1 MKHPIRFRISALLLA
16 LTMALSLCACGV
28 NPQTLRDALA
38 QTQAGSSRNESPEP
52 SPPETSGEKTPDTE
66 AASTSR
72 PAASPGPGPGSE
84 EARLS
89 LQLLRD
95 RLDCPGILFG
105 VAYLGYVG
113 GLFEEGFETGFP
125 QWLWETN
132 EAMLRVYPFIG
143 EIDANHMAGGAGHLY
158 CIVPMDENAT
168 VAINRVTWNEKTR
181 AEEIT
186 QVLYRSETG
195 EPVLLF
201 ANLDDIPSQADTLVI
216 ITDNKGNTC
225 QWYPTLDEQGC
236 VVPYI
241 TEAGNY
247 GSADFTEYGW
257 QDAPPALAPWL
268 ADGFGGM
275 TAAGLAGWEKD
286 DMSCWLIQ
294 APVGTSGR
302 SAEFLLV
309 FYPGDETGGT
319 VDLYWKHEEATSVE
333 GVWSGFWSIETVLEG
348 PSYVNL
354 TLFHTGGESG
364 TTTGTT
370 YIDETYPCLISPSG
384 LELVIGAGENGIC
397 LPFMSQDTDAYLL
410 TLDEG

>member
-1 MKHPIRFRISALLLA
+1 MKHPIRFKFSALLLA
-16 LTMALSLCACGV
+16 LTMALSLCACGI

-52 SPPETSGEKTPDTE
+52 PPPETSVEKMPDKET
-66 AASTSR
+66 ASADIAPVAPD
-72 PAASPGPGPGSE
+72 PAPGSE
-84 EARLS
+84 EARQS
-89 LQLLRD
+89 LLQLRD
-95 RLDCPGILFG
+95 RLDCPGVLFG

-113 GLFEEGFETGFP
+113 GLFEEGFETGLP

-132 EAMLRVYPFIG
+132 EAMLRAYPFIG

-168 VAINRVTWNEKTR
+168 VAINRVRWNGQTQT
-181 AEEIT
+181 EEIT
-186 QVLYRSETG
+186 QGLYRSETG

-201 ANLDDIPSQADTLVI
+201 ANLDDIPSQADTQVI
-216 ITDNKGNTC
+216 ITDNDGNIC

-241 TEAGNY
+241 AEDGNY
-247 GSADFTEYGW
+247 CSADFTEYGW
-257 QDAPPALAPWL
+257 QDAPPSLAPWL

-275 TAAGLAGWEKD
+275 TAAGLAGWEED

-302 SAEFLLV
+302 NGEFLLV

-364 TTTGTT
+364 TTDGAT
-370 YIDETYPCLISPSG
+370 YIDETYPFLISPSG

-397 LPFMSQDTDAYLL
+397 LPFMSPDTDAYLL

>member
-1 MKHPIRFRISALLLA
+1 MKHPIRFKFSALLLA

-28 NPQTLRDALA
+28 NPQTLRNALER
-38 QTQAGSSRNESPEP
+38 TRAGNSRDESPEP
-52 SPPETSGEKTPDTE
+52 PPPETSGEKMPDKE
-66 AASTSR
+66 TSSADIAPVAPD
-72 PAASPGPGPGSE
+72 PAPGSE
-84 EARLS
+84 EARQS
-89 LQLLRD
+89 LLQLRD
-95 RLDCPGILFG
+95 RLDCPGVLFG

-113 GLFEEGFETGFP
+113 GLFEEGFKTGFP

-132 EAMLRVYPFIG
+132 EAMLRDYPFIG

-158 CIVPMDENAT
+158 CIVPIDENAT
-168 VAINRVTWNEKTR
+168 VAINRVTWNENTR

-241 TEAGNY
+241 TEAGSY

-302 SAEFLLV
+302 NGEFLLV

-364 TTTGTT
+364 TTDGAT
-370 YIDETYPCLISPSG
+370 YIDETYPFLISPSG
-384 LELVIGAGENGIC
+384 LELVIGAGENGVC
-397 LPFMSQDTDAYLL
+397 LPFMSPDTDAYLL

>member
-28 NPQTLRDALA
+28 NPQTLRNALER
-38 QTQAGSSRNESPEP
+38 TRAGNSRDESPEP
-52 SPPETSGEKTPDTE
+52 SLPETSGEKMPDKET
-66 AASTSR
+66 ASADIAPVAPD
-72 PAASPGPGPGSE
+72 PAPGSE
-84 EARLS
+84 EARQS
-89 LQLLRD
+89 LLQLRD
-95 RLDCPGILFG
+95 RLDCPGVLFG

-158 CIVPMDENAT
+158 CIVPIDENAT
-168 VAINRVTWNEKTR
+168 VAINRVTWNENTR
-181 AEEIT
+181 TEEIT

-241 TEAGNY
+241 TEAGHY

-257 QDAPPALAPWL
+257 QDAPPSLAPWL

-275 TAAGLAGWEKD
+275 TAAGLAGWEED

-302 SAEFLLV
+302 SGEFLLV

-364 TTTGTT
+364 TTDGAT
-370 YIDETYPCLISPSG
+370 YIDETYPFLISPSG
-384 LELVIGAGENGIC
+384 LELVIGAGENGVC
-397 LPFMSQDTDAYLL
+397 LPFMSPDTDAYLL

>member
-1 MKHPIRFRISALLLA
+1 M
-16 LTMALSLCACGV
+16 
-28 NPQTLRDALA
+28 
-38 QTQAGSSRNESPEP
+38 
-52 SPPETSGEKTPDTE
+52 
-66 AASTSR
+66 
-72 PAASPGPGPGSE
+72 
-84 EARLS
+84 
-89 LQLLRD
+89 
-95 RLDCPGILFG
+95 
-105 VAYLGYVG
+105 AYLGYVG

-132 EAMLRVYPFIG
+132 EAMLRAYPFIG
-143 EIDANHMAGGAGHLY
+143 EIGANHIAGGAGHLY
-158 CIVPMDENAT
+158 CIVPIDENAT
-168 VAINRVTWNEKTR
+168 VAINRVTWNENTR
-181 AEEIT
+181 TEEIT

-257 QDAPPALAPWL
+257 QGTPSALAPWL

-275 TAAGLAGWEKD
+275 TAAGLAGWEED

-302 SAEFLLV
+302 NGEFLLV

-333 GVWSGFWSIETVLEG
+333 GVWSGFWSIETVLDR

-364 TTTGTT
+364 TTDGAT
-370 YIDETYPCLISPSG
+370 YIDETYPFLISPSG

-397 LPFMSQDTDAYLL
+397 LPFMSPDTDAYLL